1 MRKLLRVILKI
12 RIEVRSHLLTA
23 ESSNN
28 RTTPKGHGLSY
39 ANKLSAHYLDLARTP
54 VSKDSFAGV
63 DVRFSN
69 DFEALECELGKAQSI
84 HVCGQVDWLKILE
97 QSEAMLHTQSKDL
110 RVAAWLTWALY
121 QLESFQGLL
130 AGLCLL
136 HYLCKHHW
144 PEIHPA
150 KARTRAASISW
161 LLPRLEQALG
171 EDVAIKEQLPLF
183 QDLLEQLKGLEA
195 VCTAH
200 LGNEAPL
207 ILPMSRRLDNMI
219 RRVTEHA
226 SQPAVIETVVAQVKQ
241 AATQLL
247 NPGAH
252 IETEKEAHK
261 ALRAQQESARAL
273 CAWWLKQK
281 ATDVRALR
289 LNRVLP
295 WLAIDAIPER
305 NAEQITLLRGL
316 PPDKLRGYQ
325 DSLQRG
331 NYADLLVEI
340 EASLAKAPFWL
351 DGQRLAW
358 ECLQGLGAELA
369 MRELE
374 IHFALFIQRL
384 PGIVELRWH
393 DGVPFADPATRTWI
407 AAQVMPRLQYPT
419 DSPAVDIADSHAPWE
434 QALEEAQAA
443 LLREG
448 LKPAVQ
454 SLRQGMQAAKG
465 ARERFLW
472 RFAMARLCFS
482 AKKYELAKIQLEAL
496 DQRLQSPELNAW
508 EPELALQVL
517 HLLHHCCE
525 LLPQNHPVRERK
537 EETFRRL
544 CHLDLER
551 VIE

>member
-1 MRKLLRVILKI
+1 M
-12 RIEVRSHLLTA
+12 T
-23 ESSNN
+23 
-28 RTTPKGHGLSY
+28 Y
-39 ANKLSAHYLDLARTP
+39 ANKLSAHYLDLVKTP
-54 VSKDSFAGV
+54 VSQDSFAGA

-69 DFEALECELGKAQSI
+69 EFEALECELGKAQSI
-84 HVCGQVDWLKILE
+84 HACGQVDWLKILE
-97 QSEAMLHTQSKDL
+97 QSEVILRTQSKDL

-121 QLESFQGLL
+121 QRESFQGLL

-144 PEIHPA
+144 AEIHPA
-150 KARTRAASISW
+150 KARTRAASFSW

-171 EDVAIKEQLPLF
+171 DHVAIKEQLLLF
-183 QDLLEQLKGLEA
+183 HQMLEQLEGIET

-207 ILPMSRRLDNMI
+207 ILPLSRRLDNMI
-219 RRVTEHA
+219 RRVTEH
-226 SQPAVIETVVAQVKQ
+226 SSTPAAIETVVAQVKQ
-241 AATQLL
+241 AATQLFS
-247 NPGAH
+247 PGAH

-261 ALRAQQESARAL
+261 ALRAQQEGARSL

-281 ATDVRALR
+281 VTDVRALR

-295 WLAIDAIPER
+295 WLAIDAIPEH
-305 NAEQITLLRGL
+305 NAEQLTLLRGL
-316 PPDKLRGYQ
+316 PPDKLKGYQ

-331 NYADLLVEI
+331 SYADLLVEI

-384 PGIVELRWH
+384 PGILELRWH

-407 AAQVMPRLQYPT
+407 AAQVMPHLQCPGASPT
-419 DSPAVDIADSHAPWE
+419 VDITDKQAPWE
-434 QALEEAQAA
+434 LALEEAQAIV
-443 LLREG
+443 LREG
-448 LKPAVQ
+448 LKTAVQ
-454 SLRQGMQAAKG
+454 SLRQGMQAANG

-482 AKKYELAKIQLEAL
+482 AKKYELAKVQLEAL
-496 DQRLQSPELNAW
+496 DQRLQNPELSAW

-525 LLPQNHPVRERK
+525 LLPQNHSVRERK